1 MSFLFYPAANNIN
14 IIHVNTIAAKTKK
27 LIMP

>member
-14 IIHVNTIAAKTKK
+14 IIHINTIAANAKK
-27 LIMP
+27 LIMS